1 MRIAKAHFLDPS
13 ANGPYGVAA
22 LALSLF
28 VFAYSTIFGQISIL
42 AFYGVWFLLIAVD
55 YRRAL
60 GNPWRYAWV
69 LVFCVFCGLSVFWSL
84 APSVSARGAVQY
96 ATHILCALIAA
107 RACSDRTLTIGALT
121 GVLVVLIYSF
131 AFGGYHFDA
140 IDGTYSFVGAFSS
153 KNQLGF
159 FASLGVFF
167 AWVCLFALPFGL
179 MARGFALLVGLLSA
193 YALFASQSATSIIGA
208 VVTIGV
214 LAALR
219 LILTLRPSTRRAG
232 FAVALVLA
240 ISLGFVAIN
249 AGAIDGVLGLFGKDS
264 TLTGRTYLWAEGL
277 AAFRQM
283 PLLGTGYQAY
293 WVQGFSEAERLWA
306 EFFIASRSGFHFHN
320 TYVEALVE
328 LGAIGFLL
336 LVLTLLA
343 ITIGHLLRVLNR
355 DQDRSSY
362 ILLGLM
368 VLMLIRSFAEVDSLY
383 PYAVGSFLIY
393 FAAGRLALPS
403 GVMAEETRARRM
415 RLGRRPAR
423 PVTAGLGWEGR
434 PLVR

>member
-1 MRIAKAHFLDPS
+1 MRIAKAHFLDPAAS
-13 ANGPYGVAA
+13 APYGVAA
-22 LALSLF
+22 LALSYF
-28 VFAYSTIFGQISIL
+28 VFAYSTIFGQVSIL
-42 AFYGVWFLLIAVD
+42 AFYGVWFLLIAID

-69 LVFCVFCGLSVFWSL
+69 LVFCVFCCLSVFWSL

-107 RACSDRTLTIGALT
+107 RICSDRTLTIGSLM
-121 GVLVVLIYSF
+121 GVLVVLLYSF
-131 AFGGYHFDA
+131 AFGGYHFDS

-167 AWVCLFALPFGL
+167 AWVCIFALPFG
-179 MARGFALLVGLLSA
+179 MVTKGFALFVGLLSA
-193 YALFASQSATSIIGA
+193 YALFASQSATSIIGVVLTIA
-208 VVTIGV
+208 VLV
-214 LAALR
+214 ALR
-219 LILTLRPSTRRAG
+219 LMLTLRPSARRAS
-232 FAVALVLA
+232 FFIALVLA
-240 ISLGFVAIN
+240 ISLAFVAIN

-264 TLTGRTYLWAEGL
+264 TLTGRTYLWAEGM
-277 AAFRQM
+277 AAFRQT

-336 LVLTLLA
+336 LVTTLLT
-343 ITIGHLLRVLNR
+343 ITIGHLRRVLNQ
-355 DQDRSSY
+355 DNDRSSY
-362 ILLGLM
+362 ILLGLI
-368 VLMLIRSFAEVDSLY
+368 VLMLVRSFAEVDSLY

-393 FAAGRLALPS
+393 FAAGRLSLAS
-403 GVMAEETRARRM
+403 GVMVRQTNPRRVRTGLRPETAA
-415 RLGRRPAR
+415 P
-423 PVTAGLGWEGR
+423 GLN
-434 PLVR
+434 